1 MQILNKEISCI
12 KFKFEAIELVLSA
25 LAPSILTPEPERSLL
40 LCTHLSKLHKN
51 TKIYLE
57 LTVNQLHIGFYCS
70 QMAFLWPNIIYK
82 I

>member
-1 MQILNKEISCI
+1 MQVLNKEISYI
-12 KFKFEAIELVLSA
+12 KFKIEAIQLVLCV
-25 LAPSILTPEPERSLL
+25 LTPGILTPEPERSLL

-70 QMAFLWPNIIYK
+70 QMAFLWPKIIYK